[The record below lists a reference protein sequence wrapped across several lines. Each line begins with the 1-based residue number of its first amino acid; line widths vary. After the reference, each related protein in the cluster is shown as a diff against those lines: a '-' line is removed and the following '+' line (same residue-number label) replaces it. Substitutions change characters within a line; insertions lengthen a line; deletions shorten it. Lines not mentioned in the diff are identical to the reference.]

1 MLFLQTAFGTSF
13 AYLTSGV
20 FLSGFALSIGA
31 GDVLVSYL
39 SVIVNI
45 CGVLILA
52 FAAYLERFQ
61 SRKKLTV
68 ILTILSRTATLFII
82 VIPVAVPGQM
92 RIGVFVFM
100 VVLAFTL
107 QAQTTVVLNQW
118 MMGFMDEKKSGRYI
132 SLRQTLTLGVTVI
145 LSVAGGFWMDFM
157 KGEYLGFAVLF
168 AAAAVMSVC
177 EIILLLRTPDSA
189 PYRPLKNVC
198 RLGDALKVPLG
209 DRRFMGF
216 VVYILAFYLLLNISD
231 SFTMVYM
238 MKYLALP
245 YKTVTAMYMI
255 ISLPQIVLLGFWGR
269 VSDKRG
275 HEFVLKTSIWLF
287 AGETLFMSFAGP
299 KNCLLFIPIAFLTSS
314 VGNAGFVV
322 AVFNRRYE
330 LMPRDNR
337 IMYDNFYTAV
347 IGAGFILG
355 PMIGGA
361 VKFWRQVRQYSLLL
375 PFMGYTVCI
384 SYPLR
389 ESCSCR
395 LFITVYR
402 GKGRCVSMSKVDL
415 HMHSSFSSDGEFSPE
430 EIVRMCEAQGME
442 YIAVTDHNSVRGAE
456 KALKAAAK
464 ARVISGVEL
473 DCVYR
478 GCNFHLLGYGIDV
491 KRHEFEEIERDIL
504 RQERNAAEEKLNFSG
519 ELQVFL

>member
-1 MLFLQTAFGTSF
+1 MFANKKERILDTGPRICFFLQTAFGTSF

-20 FLSGFALSIGA
+20 FMSGFALSIGA

-92 RIGVFVFM
+92 RIGAFVFM

-361 VKFWRQVRQYSLLL
+361 VKSFLEAGAAVQSAAAIHGIHCLYLISTAGILLL
-375 PFMGYTVCI
+375 QVIYYRVQGKREVC
-384 SYPLR
+384 
-389 ESCSCR
+389 
-395 LFITVYR
+395 VHV
-402 GKGRCVSMSKVDL
+402 KG
-415 HMHSSFSSDGEFSPE
+415 
-430 EIVRMCEAQGME
+430 
-442 YIAVTDHNSVRGAE
+442 
-456 KALKAAAK
+456 
-464 ARVISGVEL
+464 
-473 DCVYR
+473 
-478 GCNFHLLGYGIDV
+478 
-491 KRHEFEEIERDIL
+491 
-504 RQERNAAEEKLNFSG
+504 
-519 ELQVFL
+519 